1 MKSLAN
7 STFASSN
14 SKKRTEVSGK
24 GTEQGSA
31 TRRRRRSR
39 VKMFN
44 KKRSF
49 HRVKIIVDVP
59 SGDIVDQVNALNAA
73 MFQVLQGQ
81 KLIEVETVSYR
92 DGKMTLLIEADPR
105 KFCFPS
111 SAAVRV
117 EVEPFEPVAA

>member
-1 MKSLAN
+1 
-7 STFASSN
+7 
-14 SKKRTEVSGK
+14 
-24 GTEQGSA
+24 
-31 TRRRRRSR
+31 
-39 VKMFN
+39 MFN